1 MTVME
6 AIQTRKSI
14 RAYQQKPIEEEKI
27 QQIVEAGRMAPSA
40 TNQQAWKFVVVT
52 DPALRQ
58 QMMAACHNQACV
70 GSAPMVM
77 AVCTNE
83 VRNMSCGSRRAPWI
97 VPSRW
102 PICSWRPL
110 NWGSAVVG
118 WAPFRRNR
126 CSRCFR
132 SPRNTRWWPF
142 RPSATRRRKG
152 GSVPANRWRK
162 CWCGSSGNNGPTGTA
177 HAKRHAYSKA

>member
-14 RAYQQKPIEEEKI
+14 RTYQQKPIEEEKI

-83 VRNMSCGSRRAPWI
+83 VRNMSCGQPARTVDCSIALAYMQLEAAELGIGSCWLGAFSAEQVQQVLQIPAEYQVVAVSPFGYPAEEGRERSRKPMEEVLVREQW
-97 VPSRW
+97 
-102 PICSWRPL
+102 
-110 NWGSAVVG
+110 
-118 WAPFRRNR
+118 
-126 CSRCFR
+126 
-132 SPRNTRWWPF
+132 
-142 RPSATRRRKG
+142 K
-152 GSVPANRWRK
+152 
-162 CWCGSSGNNGPTGTA
+162 
-177 HAKRHAYSKA
+177 